1 MGFKALFIIIR
12 HAGLPRWNYMFFF
25 FCLFFFITNP
35 KEKFRREFGI
45 AMVCGPTTRR
55 KRSRLRPVRNRRRPK
70 TSNLSPTQ
78 ISAIL
83 TSHGTSPNYRNRNRS
98 TGEPVVGE
106 TILLRPLVATTTFT
120 TVREWRRWR
129 CRKNLQCHK
138 QGKRAAQLNDKQF
151 NLI

>member
-1 MGFKALFIIIR
+1 MSITNL
-12 HAGLPRWNYMFFF
+12 YVC
-25 FCLFFFITNP
+25 FCLFFFSLTNP

-70 TSNLSPTQ
+70 ASNLSPTQ

-98 TGEPVVGE
+98 TGELVVGE
-106 TILLRPLVATTTFT
+106 TILLRPLVATTTFS
-120 TVREWRRWR
+120 TVQE
-129 CRKNLQCHK
+129 
-138 QGKRAAQLNDKQF
+138 
-151 NLI
+151 